1 MYQGQRELIVLL
13 LQNKTIV
20 TSVRFAVNNPSGS
33 GTERGAGEAR
43 REQGRKE
50 GRMGDRQYTA
60 EEGAGEKSCGM
71 YPLIH
76 RLPSPESAWGRPHRI
91 KYTV

>member
-43 REQGRKE
+43 RDQDRKE
-50 GRMGDRQYTA
+50 GWKRVVHSRG
-60 EEGAGEKSCGM
+60 GSWGE
-71 YPLIH
+71 I
-76 RLPSPESAWGRPHRI
+76 
-91 KYTV
+91 

>member
-33 GTERGAGEAR
+33 GTERGAGEAGR
-43 REQGRKE
+43 DQDRKE
-50 GRMGDRQYTA
+50 GWKKGGTQQRRELGRNLVACTHF
-60 EEGAGEKSCGM
+60 
-71 YPLIH
+71 IH
-76 RLPSPESAWGRPHRI
+76 CLPSPESAWGRPHGVET
-91 KYTV
+91 TV